1 MLGLKS
7 ELIGKPYR
15 MPDTILIYNYNF
27 SSQWTRNAAADINDK
42 PRYQKG
48 HSIYKFQP
56 VAQKKLTLYSSIG
69 QLRVQEVS
77 VDMKYF

>member
-7 ELIGKPYR
+7 ELIGEPFR
-15 MPDTILIYNYNF
+15 MPGTILIYKYNF
-27 SSQWTRNAAADINDK
+27 SSQWTGNDAAEINDK

-56 VAQKKLTLYSSIG
+56 VAQRSWLYT
-69 QLRVQEVS
+69 VM
-77 VDMKYF
+77 VDS